1 MDFFVPM
8 LFVCWIGGQCVEAH
22 HQSEVFDTQDKCHQF
37 LDTWAPEV
45 IENLRKT
52 SELPFRINF
61 GCPSMR
67 FDHIQTSDR
76 RDNYARYELH
86 TL

>member
-45 IENLRKT
+45 IENLRKRLDLQQ
-52 SELPFRINF
+52 SRSVYLPKHQS
-61 GCPSMR
+61 GCV
-67 FDHIQTSDR
+67 T
-76 RDNYARYELH
+76 NYPWNI
-86 TL
+86 